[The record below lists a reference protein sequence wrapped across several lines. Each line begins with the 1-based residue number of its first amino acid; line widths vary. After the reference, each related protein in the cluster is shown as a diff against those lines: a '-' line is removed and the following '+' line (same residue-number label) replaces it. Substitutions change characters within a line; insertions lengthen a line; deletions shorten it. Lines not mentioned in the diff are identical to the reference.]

1 MIKVYLFIFC
11 TFFMLESFAQLDK
24 IKDSNFLFET
34 SNKLTSKNTKED
46 VKATLKIYPNPA
58 KNRITLEVNGFEAG
72 LAVVKIT
79 DAKGK
84 IWREDN
90 RLLANGTEDI
100 AMFLMLPPGIYFISI
115 SEKTKIIK
123 KKFVVI

>member
-1 MIKVYLFIFC
+1 MFMIKVYLLVFC
-11 TFFMLESFAQLDK
+11 SFFMLESFAQLDTTG
-24 IKDSNFLFET
+24 DSGSLFET
-34 SNKLTSKNTKED
+34 SNRLESKTTKEA

-84 IWREDN
+84 IWRKITDY
-90 RLLANGTEDI
+90 
-100 AMFLMLPPGIYFISI
+100 LPM
-115 SEKTKIIK
+115 ELKI
-123 KKFVVI
+123 

>member
-1 MIKVYLFIFC
+1 MKVYLLVFC
-11 TFFMLESFAQLDK
+11 SFFMLESFAQLDTTG
-24 IKDSNFLFET
+24 DSGSLFET
-34 SNKLTSKNTKED
+34 SNRLESKTTKEA

-72 LAVVKIT
+72 LAMVKIT

-115 SEKTKIIK
+115 SEKTKVIK
-123 KKFVVI
+123 KKLVVI

>member
-1 MIKVYLFIFC
+1 MINMSFLVFC
-11 TFFMLESFAQLDK
+11 SFFVLQTFAQSDTISNTDSLSTTVNPIISK
-24 IKDSNFLFET
+24 ISKDAG
-34 SNKLTSKNTKED
+34 
-46 VKATLKIYPNPA
+46 KATLKVYPNPA